1 MASAA
6 LRFTM
11 SESAARSS
19 PSLPVP
25 DRRRRGGAVALLA
38 LYCWIAAIFPVLHA
52 AAEQASPASVA
63 AGDTQ
68 PSAPLPSGHDHLTC
82 HFCTSAGTLVSPPSV
97 IAVELPSWRVTPIPV
112 HQTAIVSQ
120 VLAWTHHAIPPRAP
134 PLG

>member
-1 MASAA
+1 MP
-6 LRFTM
+6 
-11 SESAARSS
+11 ESTARMI

-25 DRRRRGGAVALLA
+25 DRRRRGGVVALLV

-52 AAEQASPASVA
+52 TAEQPVPASVA
-63 AGDTQ
+63 AGDPQ

-97 IAVELPSWRVTPIPV
+97 IAVELPSWRVTPIAV
-112 HQTAIVSQ
+112 QQAAIVSQ